1 MWGQG
6 LEEGRRPRLGA
17 GSGRCPR
24 SSAELSLE
32 HSLQAKGVSLSC
44 GTRGIGFSS
53 HHGSGVME
61 LKVGVGKDMWLEGP
75 ALWQK
80 DLQRVLGHLV
90 SVLKAKKGF

>member
-1 MWGQG
+1 
-6 LEEGRRPRLGA
+6 
-17 GSGRCPR
+17 
-24 SSAELSLE
+24 
-32 HSLQAKGVSLSC
+32 
-44 GTRGIGFSS
+44 
-53 HHGSGVME
+53 ME